1 MSTSNN
7 TSQISV
13 RLKHTHLI
21 TLGAVTWLP
30 RGLYCEPRL
39 AKQEPLRQ
47 CKDVQAEHQSS
58 GSKVLFCSR
67 HAVQPQTGQAT
78 SLSPNFFIFEKAALD
93 SFYLRGCLLVLLR
106 TLETKGP
113 LAPSLIKPLKG

>member
-30 RGLYCEPRL
+30 QGLCCKPRL
-39 AKQEPLRQ
+39 AKRGTPW
-47 CKDVQAEHQSS
+47 VS
-58 GSKVLFCSR
+58 GKMSRLSTRVLGPRSHSVLEC
-67 HAVQPQTGQAT
+67 AT
-78 SLSPNFFIFEKAALD
+78 SDRANNISDPNIFIFEKAALD

-106 TLETKGP
+106 TLENKGP
-113 LAPSLIKPLKG
+113 LAPSLLKPLKG